1 MITTYPFE
9 AVSCQHKGSRI
20 SAGHVSPSEA
30 YLSIEDMVVARDY
43 IIALEKTGTLILE
56 ADTELAD
63 GAADL
68 ALYIKRGMFITQWV
82 LMDGD
87 TVIGANYPNELPAD
101 RQPKPVL

>member
-9 AVSCQHKGSRI
+9 AVSCQHKGSRV
-20 SAGHVSPSEA
+20 SAGHATQADVYISVGEE
-30 YLSIEDMVVARDY
+30 IVARQNLL
-43 IIALEKTGTLILE
+43 ALERKATLVLE
-56 ADTELAD
+56 ADTQLSS
-63 GAADL
+63 GPADL

-101 RQPKPVL
+101 RRPKPVP